1 MIIDMSKEVKEA
13 ISEAKPVV
21 ALETAVFTHGLKY
34 PTNVKCYHEMK
45 DAVLSNG
52 AIPAFIGILN
62 GKVKI
67 GMNDDEI
74 EDFCKN
80 GASYKKAGYREI
92 PYLLTNNLNG
102 GTTVSATTYI
112 ASFVG
117 IRVMATGGIGG
128 VHREKI
134 DISQDIDTLSRIRMI
149 VVCSGFKSI
158 LDVDKTLEYLEYRDV
173 MLVGYK
179 TDELPVFYYNDSGY
193 KVEKVQSPNEI
204 SDIYRNMVKLAYES
218 SIVVANPSP
227 STIGKEELED
237 HMERI
242 EKEIIEKGVS
252 GKGVTPYLLGR
263 LGELSKGK
271 TIEVNLE
278 LLKNNA
284 ALGAK
289 IAKELV

>member
-1 MIIDMSKEVKEA
+1 MIIEMSKEVKEA
-13 ISEAKPVV
+13 IENARPIV

-34 PTNVKCYHEMK
+34 PTNVKSYNQMK
-45 DAVLSNG
+45 EAVKANG

-67 GMNDDEI
+67 GMSTDEI

-80 GASYKKAGYREI
+80 GSSYKKAGYREI
-92 PYLLTNNLNG
+92 PYLITNRLKG

-128 VHREKI
+128 VHRERI
-134 DISQDIDTLSRIRMI
+134 DISQDIDTLSRIRMV

-173 MLVGYK
+173 MLTGYQ
-179 TDELPVFYYNDSGY
+179 TNELPVFYYNDSGY
-193 KVEKVQSPNEI
+193 SVEEVQSPNEI
-204 SDIYRNMVKLAYES
+204 AAIYKNMVKLAYES

-227 STIGKEELED
+227 KTVDKGKLESY
-237 HMERI
+237 MEQI
-242 EKEIIEKGVS
+242 EQEIIKKGIK
-252 GKGVTPYLLGR
+252 GKKVTPYLLGR
-263 LGELSKGK
+263 LGELSNGE
-271 TIEVNLE
+271 TIDVNLE
-278 LLKNNA
+278 LLKSNA

-289 IAKELV
+289 IAKEIV

>member
-1 MIIDMSKEVKEA
+1 MIIDMSNEVKEA
-13 ISEAKPVV
+13 ISEAKPIV

-45 DAVLSNG
+45 DAVTSNG
-52 AIPAFIGILN
+52 AVPAFIGILN

-67 GMNDDEI
+67 GMNDNEI

-80 GASYKKAGYREI
+80 GSSYKKAGYREI

-134 DISQDIDTLSRIRMI
+134 DISQDIDTLSRIRMV

-179 TDELPVFYYNDSGY
+179 TEELPVFYYNNSGY
-193 KVEKVQSPNEI
+193 KVEKVQSPSEI
-204 SDIYRNMVKLAYES
+204 SSIYRNMVRLAYES

-227 STIGKEELED
+227 STVNKEKLENY
-237 HMERI
+237 MNTI
-242 EKEIIEKGVS
+242 EKEIIKKGIS

-263 LGELSKGK
+263 LGELSEGK

>member
-1 MIIDMSKEVKEA
+1 MIIDMSKEVKKA
-13 ISEAKPVV
+13 LSEAKPLV

-34 PTNVKCYHEMK
+34 PTNIKSYNQMK
-45 DAVLSNG
+45 EAVIENG
-52 AIPAFIGILN
+52 AIPAFIGLIN
-62 GKVKI
+62 GKIKI
-67 GMNDDEI
+67 GMNDKEI

-80 GASYKKAGYREI
+80 GSSYKKAGYREI
-92 PYLLTNNLNG
+92 PYILTNKLNG

-134 DISQDIDTLSRIRMI
+134 DISQDIDTLSRIRMV

-173 MLVGYK
+173 MLTGYN
-179 TDELPVFYYNDSGY
+179 TEELPVFYYNNSGY
-193 KVEKVQSPNEI
+193 SVEKVQSPNEI
-204 SDIYRNMVKLAYES
+204 AEIYRNMVKLAYES

-227 STIGKEELED
+227 KTIDKKELEEY
-237 HMERI
+237 MEII
-242 EKEIIEKGVS
+242 EKEIV
-252 GKGVTPYLLGR
+252 GKNITGKEVTPYLLGR

-271 TIEVNLE
+271 TIDVNLE

-284 ALGAK
+284 ILGAK
-289 IAKELV
+289 IAKELL

>member
-13 ISEAKPVV
+13 MRDAKPIV

-34 PTNVKCYHEMK
+34 PTNMKSYKEMK
-45 DAVLSNG
+45 EAVLSNG
-52 AIPAFIGILN
+52 AIPAFIGIIN

-67 GMNDDEI
+67 GMDDDEI

-80 GASYKKAGYREI
+80 GSSYRKAGYREI
-92 PYLLTNNLNG
+92 PYLLTNNLKG

-128 VHREKI
+128 VHREKV
-134 DISQDIDTLSRIRMI
+134 DISQDIDTLSRIRMV

-179 TDELPVFYYNDSGY
+179 TDTLPVFYYNNSGY
-193 KVEKVQSPNEI
+193 KVEKVQSPNDVA
-204 SDIYRNMVKLAYES
+204 DIYRNMVKLAYES

-227 STIGKEELED
+227 QTIDSEELENY
-237 HMERI
+237 MQQIERESI
-242 EKEIIEKGVS
+242 AKKIT

-263 LGELSKGK
+263 LGEISSGK
-271 TIEVNLE
+271 TVEANLA
-278 LLKNNA
+278 LLRNNA

-289 IAKELV
+289 IAKELL

>member
-1 MIIDMSKEVKEA
+1 MIIDMSKEVKDA
-13 ISEAKPVV
+13 ISEAKPIV

-34 PTNVKCYHEMK
+34 PTNLKSYNEMK
-45 DAVLSNG
+45 NAVISNG
-52 AIPAFIGILN
+52 AIPAFIGIIN
-62 GKVKI
+62 GKVKV
-67 GMNDDEI
+67 GMNDEEI

-80 GASYKKAGYREI
+80 GSSYKKAGYREI
-92 PYLLTNNLNG
+92 PYLLANNLKG

-128 VHREKI
+128 VHREKV
-134 DISQDIDTLSRIRMI
+134 DISQDIDTLSRIRMV

-173 MLVGYK
+173 MLTAYK

-193 KVEKVQSPNEI
+193 KVEKVQSPKEI
-204 SDIYRNMVKLAYES
+204 ASVYRNMVKLAYES

-227 STIGKEELED
+227 QTIDKEELENY
-237 HMERI
+237 MNKI
-242 EKEIIEKGVS
+242 EEEIIEKKVT

-263 LGELSKGK
+263 LGELSEGK
-271 TIEVNLE
+271 TIEVNLA
-278 LLKNNA
+278 LLRNNA
-284 ALGAK
+284 ALGAQ
-289 IAKELV
+289 IAKELL